1 MALNSKN
8 QLDVTK
14 LNQESL
20 LKEREGTLVSEEF
33 INEHLST
40 VEAIASTIIG
50 GGKAPPEVELNDLIA
65 WGIEGL
71 IKAKNNYKDNKGTQF
86 KTYAFYRI
94 RGEILDKIRLE
105 WHHRNPVAYENYRK
119 RVRERITQAAEEQL
133 LANSDP
139 NKSYDDQVKRL
150 VESSGMVYIM
160 SCESTEIISISDGT
174 RNPET
179 ELIDENRSDL
189 WDEVKKLTDDE
200 KSVVNLFYV
209 EGLKQVD
216 IAKKL
221 NYSRSKICRIH
232 MQLLSKLKVSL
243 SKRMND

>member
-1 MALNSKN
+1 M
-8 QLDVTK
+8 
-14 LNQESL
+14 
-20 LKEREGTLVSEEF
+20 VSEEF
-33 INEHLST
+33 IKEHLSS
-40 VEAIASTIIG
+40 VESIAVTIYG
-50 GGKAPPEVELNDLIA
+50 SGKAPPEVEVEDLVA

-119 RVRERITQAAEEQL
+119 RIREKITQAAEEQL
-133 LANSDP
+133 LCDSD
-139 NKSYDDQVKRL
+139 STRSSSDQMKNL
-150 VESSGMVYIM
+150 LESSGMVYIM
-160 SCESTEIISISDGT
+160 ASETTEIASQSEGT

-179 ELIDENRSDL
+179 ELIDENCSDL
-189 WDEVKKLTDDE
+189 WDEVKKLTEDE
-200 KSVVNLFYV
+200 QKIVDMFYV

-232 MQLLSKLKVSL
+232 MQLLSKLKTGMSQ
-243 SKRMND
+243 RMKE